1 MRTTSS
7 SVTSV
12 VLLETP
18 APSSP
23 RNGSL
28 VTPREEQLY
37 VPLSSLDPL
46 SLTRDLSQAWMMN
59 SLAQILQSGIIP
71 GNRNADNVSPELR
84 KFEYL
89 VYPSKSIQTD
99 GIKAGLLTSFG
110 FGQVGG
116 QCLVIHPQYLLGSL
130 EPSGFDSYKKANDAR
145 RSGAYRKFNE
155 VSPSLLPS
163 STPY

>member
-1 MRTTSS
+1 
-7 SVTSV
+7 
-12 VLLETP
+12 
-18 APSSP
+18 
-23 RNGSL
+23 
-28 VTPREEQLY
+28 
-37 VPLSSLDPL
+37 
-46 SLTRDLSQAWMMN
+46 LTRFSQAWMMN

-130 EPSGFDSYKKANDAR
+130 EPSGFDSYKKSNDAR

-155 VSPSLLPS
+155 VRLPLLPPLDS
-163 STPY
+163 VLIDPCSTVLHQG